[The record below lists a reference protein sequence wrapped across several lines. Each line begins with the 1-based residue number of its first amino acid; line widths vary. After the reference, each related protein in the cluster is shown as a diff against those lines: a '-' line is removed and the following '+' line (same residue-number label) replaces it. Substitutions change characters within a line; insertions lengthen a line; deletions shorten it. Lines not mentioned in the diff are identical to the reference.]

1 MKKIK
6 KLIVI
11 LGTTTVFSLNM
22 GGLFI
27 TTDNIAQAATF
38 SPAIADSI
46 PEEKVN
52 TKVKMGISTDSQ
64 KITADYKQKIIPDE
78 KINTRGKMGIST
90 DSQKITAVK
99 IKNIPNEDVT
109 TKVPLI
115 FNR

>member
-27 TTDNIAQAATF
+27 TTDNIAQA
-38 SPAIADSI
+38 
-46 PEEKVN
+46 
-52 TKVKMGISTDSQ
+52 DSQ
-64 KITADYKQKIIPDE
+64 KITD
-78 KINTRGKMGIST
+78 
-90 DSQKITAVK
+90 VK

-109 TKVPLI
+109 TKVP
-115 FNR
+115 FNF

>member
-52 TKVKMGISTDSQ
+52 TKVKMGISTNSQ
-64 KITADYKQKIIPDE
+64 ITAVQAKNIPDE
-78 KINTRGKMGIST
+78 KINTEVKMGIST

-109 TKVPLI
+109 TKVP
-115 FNR
+115 FNF

>member
-64 KITADYKQKIIPDE
+64 KITAVQAKNIPDE
-78 KINTRGKMGIST
+78 KINTEVKMGIST
-90 DSQKITAVK
+90 DSQKITDVK

-109 TKVPLI
+109 TKVL
-115 FNR
+115 FNF